1 MSVKRIENN
10 CKNYT
15 LRAFLYGCALAMLI
29 VLPVM
34 CLSKGYFL
42 YYGDFNV
49 QQIPFYT
56 LVHDA
61 ILSGNTSW
69 SHITDLGANF
79 VGSYTFY
86 LLTSPF
92 FLVTLLFPTEAVPYL
107 MGPLLILKLG
117 FASMTAYIYLNRYV
131 SDKRYA
137 IIGSLLYAF
146 SGFSIYNIFFFHFHE
161 AIIIFPLLLAS
172 VDEFMLNNKKG
183 VLCLAVFGACV
194 INYYFFFGMVVFV
207 AIYWVVKLTTKS
219 YTFKIK
225 QFLLMAFECILGVG
239 LACAVL
245 IPSLKGIIDNSR
257 LNDFLTGYDA
267 LLYDEVQ
274 RYMHIITSIFFP
286 PDIPAVPNF
295 TPESGSNWAS
305 IALWI
310 PLFSITF
317 VISYIQ
323 SNKGSWLRRMV
334 LILFV
339 MAFVPILNSAFQ
351 AFNDCYYARWFYML
365 TLMLVLCTII
375 SLDNIESID
384 YVRPFKYS
392 IALTVVLTL
401 SIGLMATT
409 KYDVSDTKIYG
420 FGLEENPLRFWIYV
434 AISLLSLT
442 ATLLIVIFFRH
453 KKELFIRLTSIALC
467 IVIVG
472 YSEYILLIGKSETD
486 QSDEYT
492 INYALNYGEDITIDD
507 INEVRSDFYN
517 SMDNIGMFWQIPN
530 IQAFHS
536 IVPASIMDFYNTIG
550 SVRDVAS
557 RPEIDYYGVR
567 GLLSVKYLF
576 DSTDD
581 ELDFV
586 TEEGTMLM
594 PGYKYLDTQNGF
606 KIYLNQHYVP
616 MGFMYDKY
624 ISEEEFKDLSDD
636 VKHLALMKAMVLTQ
650 SQMEKY
656 RDITGFEDGMYM
668 GLNAQ
673 YTEDNHQNVAYP
685 QYTDFESLTM
695 HFGYSDIN
703 YYDDCENRK
712 KSACDSFSYTKDGF
726 EASITNDGDNNL
738 LFFSVPYDEGFTA
751 FVNDKEA
758 EIEKVNI
765 GFMAVKIDGH
775 CTSNIK
781 FVYKTPGLDTGFLI
795 TLISLAVFMIYM
807 LTLLILKRKN
817 KTETKTNNDITENG
831 LESIGG

>member
-1 MSVKRIENN
+1 MSIKCTANN
-10 CKNYT
+10 RKNYT
-15 LRAFLYGCALAMLI
+15 LRAFLYGCALAALI
-29 VLPVM
+29 VLPAM
-34 CLSKGYFL
+34 CMSKGYFL

-56 LVHDA
+56 LAHDA

-92 FLVTLLFPTEAVPYL
+92 FLITLLFPTKIVPYL

-117 FASMTAYIYLNRYV
+117 CATTTAFIYLKRYV
-131 SDKRYA
+131 NDKRYA
-137 IIGSLLYAF
+137 IVGALLYAF

-161 AIIIFPLLLAS
+161 AIILFPLLLAA
-172 VDEFMLNNKKG
+172 VDEFMLNNRKG

-219 YTFKIK
+219 YIFRAK

-239 LACAVL
+239 LACVVL
-245 IPSLKGIIDNSR
+245 IPSLKGIIDNTR

-267 LLYDEVQ
+267 LLYNEVQ

-295 TPESGSNWAS
+295 TPESGSKWAS

-310 PLFSITF
+310 PLFSVTF
-317 VISYIQ
+317 VISYMQ
-323 SNKGSWLRRMV
+323 SNKGSWLKRLV
-334 LILFV
+334 TVLFV

-351 AFNDCYYARWFYML
+351 AFNDCYYARWYYML

-384 YVRPFKYS
+384 YIRPFKWS
-392 IALTVVLTL
+392 IILTVVLAL
-401 SIGLMATT
+401 SIGFMITT
-409 KYDVSDTKIYG
+409 KYDVSDTQIYG
-420 FGLEENPLRFWIYV
+420 FGLAENPLRFWIYV
-434 AISLLSLT
+434 AISLISL
-442 ATLLIVIFFRH
+442 AISLLIVIFFRH
-453 KKELFIRLTSIALC
+453 KKELFIRITSIALC
-467 IVIVG
+467 VVIIG
-472 YSEYILLIGKSETD
+472 YSEYILQLGKSETD
-486 QSDEYT
+486 ESDEYT
-492 INYALNYGEDITIDD
+492 INYALNFGEDIAIDD
-507 INEVRSDFYN
+507 IKEVRSDFYN
-517 SMDNIGMFWQIPN
+517 AMDNIGMFWQIPN

-557 RPEIDYYGVR
+557 RPEIDYYGIR

-576 DSTDD
+576 DTTDD
-581 ELDFV
+581 GYDFL
-586 TEEGTMLM
+586 TEEGTTLM
-594 PGYKYLDTQNGF
+594 PGYEYLDTLNGF
-606 KIYLNQHYVP
+606 EIYENQHYVP
-616 MGFMYDKY
+616 MGFMYDKF

-636 VKHLALMKAMVLTQ
+636 VKHLALMKAMVLSQ

-656 RDITGFEDGMYM
+656 RDITGFENGMYI

-685 QYTDFESLTM
+685 NYNDFESLTM
-695 HFGYSDIN
+695 HFQYSDMN
-703 YYDDCENRK
+703 YYDDCNDRK
-712 KSACDSFSYTKDGF
+712 KSACDSFLYTKDGF
-726 EASITNDGDNNL
+726 EASITNKGDDNL

-751 FVNDKEA
+751 YVNGKEV
-758 EIEKVNI
+758 EIEKANI

-775 CTSNIK
+775 STSDIK
-781 FVYKTPGLDTGFLI
+781 FVYKTPGLETGFI
-795 TLISLAVFMIYM
+795 VTCFSLVVFVIYM

-817 KTETKTNNDITENG
+817 KTEIKNNDSTENG